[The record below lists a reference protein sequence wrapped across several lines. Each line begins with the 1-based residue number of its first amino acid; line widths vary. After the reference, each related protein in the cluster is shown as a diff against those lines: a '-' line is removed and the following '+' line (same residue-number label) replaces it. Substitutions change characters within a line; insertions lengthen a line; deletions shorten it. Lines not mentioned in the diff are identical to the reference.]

1 MGKLFLFCLCFQWNW
16 SLSQE
21 IVTGHILINGK
32 VFELSDSNLSI
43 QFQPLKAKLSKTGEK
58 YLKGFADYYKTVDNN
73 SDTLV
78 IEINPCMTLKE
89 EKIVNNGIGVARV
102 VAVRDYLA
110 KYGISVSKGKINT
123 VITKESVVD
132 IR

>member
-1 MGKLFLFCLCFQWNW
+1 MYDVEGRKNR
-16 SLSQE
+16 
-21 IVTGHILINGK
+21 
-32 VFELSDSNLSI
+32 
-43 QFQPLKAKLSKTGEK
+43 
-58 YLKGFADYYKTVDNN
+58 Y
-73 SDTLV
+73 
-78 IEINPCMTLKE
+78 
-89 EKIVNNGIGVARV
+89 NGIGVARV